1 MNLKTQKESRRL
13 NLNNMAKE
21 ISEESK
27 FQISVKTLIS
37 IVVAVATVISAYFG
51 LMASINSKFS
61 ELESQ
66 VEKALELPKPGT
78 GTYTIDMGDPAASNT
93 WPPTRMEFNMKDQM
107 ARNQIETL
115 IKEIDELKEEIKL
128 LRK

>member
-1 MNLKTQKESRRL
+1 
-13 NLNNMAKE
+13 MAKE
-21 ISEESK
+21 LSEESK

-51 LMASINSKFS
+51 LMASINSKFA
-61 ELESQ
+61 ELEGR
-66 VEKALELPKPGT
+66 VERALELPKPGT

-107 ARNQIETL
+107 ARNQIDGL
-115 IKEIDELKEEIKL
+115 VKEMDEMKEEIKL
-128 LRK
+128 LRQ

>member
-1 MNLKTQKESRRL
+1 
-13 NLNNMAKE
+13 MAKE
-21 ISEESK
+21 LSEDSK
-27 FQISVKTLIS
+27 FQISVKTLIA

-61 ELESQ
+61 ELEVKVQ
-66 VEKALELPKPGT
+66 EALEKPKPGT
-78 GTYTIDMGDPAASNT
+78 GTYTIDMGDPAATNT

-107 ARNQIETL
+107 ARNKIDVLT
-115 IKEIDELKEEIKL
+115 KEIEDLNEEIKL

>member
-1 MNLKTQKESRRL
+1 MP
-13 NLNNMAKE
+13 KE

-27 FQISVKTLIS
+27 FQISIKTLIS
-37 IVVAVATVISAYFG
+37 IVVAVAMVISAYFG

-61 ELESQ
+61 ELEDK

-78 GTYTIDMGDPAASNT
+78 GIYTIDLSDPAASQS

-107 ARNQIETL
+107 ARNQIDQL
-115 IKEIDELKEEIKL
+115 IKEIDEMKEEIKS
-128 LRK
+128 LRQ

>member
-1 MNLKTQKESRRL
+1 
-13 NLNNMAKE
+13 MAKE

-27 FQISVKTLIS
+27 FQISVKTLIT

-51 LMASINSKFS
+51 LMASINSKFL
-61 ELESQ
+61 ELELQ

-107 ARNQIETL
+107 ARNQIDQL
-115 IKEIDELKEEIKL
+115 VKEIEDLNEEIKL

>member
-1 MNLKTQKESRRL
+1 
-13 NLNNMAKE
+13 MAKE
-21 ISEESK
+21 LSEDSK
-27 FQISVKTLIS
+27 FQISVKTLIA

-61 ELESQ
+61 ELEVKVQ
-66 VEKALELPKPGT
+66 EALEKQKPGT
-78 GTYTIDMGDPAASNT
+78 GTYTIDMGDPAATNT

-107 ARNQIETL
+107 ARNKIDAV
-115 IKEIDELKEEIKL
+115 IKEIEDINEEIKL